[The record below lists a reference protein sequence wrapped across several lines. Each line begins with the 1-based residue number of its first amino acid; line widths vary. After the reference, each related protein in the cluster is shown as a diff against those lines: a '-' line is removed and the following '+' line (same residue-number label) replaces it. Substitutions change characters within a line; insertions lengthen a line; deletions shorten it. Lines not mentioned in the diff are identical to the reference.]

1 MLLLPSNIK
10 YLRKE
15 KKLSQL
21 EIGDAV
27 GVSYN
32 AISNYENGKFF
43 PTADVLGKMC
53 EYFNVSADDLLFK
66 DLSSGVE
73 ANVFEQVQSERPS
86 NNVWVVAEEQAE
98 YAGKWGKKFARDLTY
113 ANIPGIDGESRTFE
127 VYGNSMN
134 PILYNGDYVVC
145 TPCSL
150 AEVKTGQI
158 YAIVVGGSLT
168 DAHPVKI
175 TYAQVEHGRV
185 QCIPANGKEFTT
197 YYLDAEEVKEVWQAE
212 IRLTRNLSDPR
223 QAWDMEQ
230 RLAAVEE
237 WIRFKFPEEKLK

>member
-1 MLLLPSNIK
+1 MLLLPSNVK
-10 YLRKE
+10 YLRKA
-15 KKLSQL
+15 KKVTLQDV
-21 EIGDAV
+21 GDAV
-27 GVSYN
+27 GVSHN

-43 PTADVLGKMC
+43 PTADVLVRLC
-53 EYFNVSADDLLFK
+53 EYFNISPDDFLLK

-73 ANVFEQVQSERPS
+73 AQVFEPSKEERPN
-86 NNVWVVAEEQAE
+86 NNVWVVVEEQAE
-98 YAGKWGKKFARDLTY
+98 YAGKWGKKFTRDLTY
-113 ANIPGIDGESRTFE
+113 ASIPGIDGESRTFE

-175 TYAQVEHGRV
+175 TYAQVEHERV

-237 WIRFKFPEEKLK
+237 WIRFKFPDEKLR